1 MRLAAGAALLRLA
14 RCHDGSIP
22 PLTYCAL
29 ALTMQ
34 VHSSQL
40 VAPDTFHTKSV
51 RGIDAVLSIKAH
63 ESCCISYQASSVCR
77 LFQHMVRQYL
87 HDMLSVSMSD
97 VCALHMHRT
106 RSWRC
111 ARRSARRCAAR

>member
-34 VHSSQL
+34 VRACMLIAQSSCH
-40 VAPDTFHTKSV
+40 ARFG
-51 RGIDAVLSIKAH
+51 RGIDAVHCPI
-63 ESCCISYQASSVCR
+63 
-77 LFQHMVRQYL
+77 
-87 HDMLSVSMSD
+87 
-97 VCALHMHRT
+97 T
-106 RSWRC
+106 
-111 ARRSARRCAAR
+111 